1 MLKQIAKAAT
11 VATIVIV
18 AASSML
24 MPTTAGSANSK
35 GAPAPRTASPD
46 GLHYWVPR
54 STVTALDLPSPTTT
68 DQISNDLYGNVR
80 SGTAPASVNAVDL
93 PGKPDAPMVT
103 ATGPT
108 SLYVNWTLPDANGL
122 TITGYSIQ
130 FRKKDEDLNWTYWF
144 DNGNLAG
151 TNDTITTLK
160 PETEYEVE
168 VRVHA
173 GNVGSQWSEA
183 GIGTTSPFE
192 ASIALLFPN
201 GDAAKLEF
209 MRQIAGDAD
218 GNGASHAFRF
228 QKPGETETLTPA
240 QALITVVGPDFTIRD
255 VEQPDGT
262 MQSVKQPNF
271 TIQPVAT
278 TTPAQFRTV
287 YGGANSVDLSGI
299 LIASNTTGLST
310 RLNFSLNLTY
320 DYSAQF
326 GPPAVYQSDN
336 RWKIPTLEVYEGPNA
351 AASFNWSASQS
362 DTAVDRRWL
371 MAEEPNGEQA
381 TVSCNYDGATS
392 DEVHINWPNTDHD
405 SYLFNPVNRT
415 TDPPSYPSGTVTV
428 SFDNSNPNPEDG
440 DSPLKYP
447 DYENPH
453 DHDQDNTYHLR
464 VINDNNVDTDLNV
477 GCNGSAIDITV
488 KIKDVGAPN
497 PPTNF
502 VGEFNSTTPTTINL
516 TWTEPTTFQ
525 EDGEPVNFPHPDFN
539 PSSYSIRHRYPDT
552 DPWVVITDIAGNSG
566 DIKDVTDAAVEVQ
579 IQAINSEVN
588 SENPSEW
595 TQSITIGT
603 LGNRAPTVNA
613 PTNAATPQTILF
625 PHGKNA
631 TITYDA
637 EPGTDP
643 DGDPDGDALTYSF
656 SLVVDSTPTSLADS
670 LLTVARDGNDF
681 TFTPAD
687 NVSPQDFQDTYGT
700 TYSGSTITASIVASD
715 VHDSSEPETF
725 LLAVHYD
732 LSAHFSAPATPTS
745 DNRYVIPTI
754 FGTYEGPNAGQNLPL
769 YWESIIAAVRDW
781 GTGNPSTPAV
791 CRTDGTTATTNLSWP
806 TEGAQ
811 DSADFNDPT
820 QSTTKAGFIIPNF
833 ASNPD
838 FENPD
843 DDDADNLYL
852 VRYHNIHTL
861 HNPSI
866 GDTFPSCSGSAIDIQ
881 IQVKDVGV
889 PAGITPSGDF
899 DPNDHS
905 KIHLSW
911 ATPTGFLEG
920 GVTVPFPDATFETTS
935 YRYRYRPANTSDSWT
950 VVKNLTA
957 LSATID
963 SLTGTSYEIA
973 VRARNSEGRLRWDNV
988 TSITITLNAVA
999 PEKPDAP
1006 TTSAPGQTSI
1016 AIEWTAPN
1024 DNGFNITDYQVQY
1037 RVSTDTNWTDHTHS
1051 GTTTNTTILGLNSST
1066 SYAFRVSATNVGG
1079 DSLWS
1084 DHLTESTT
1092 DPPPPKPTITISAL
1106 DNQVDEGQTVEFSID
1121 ISPSNT
1127 VIVHYT
1133 YEWTGDYST
1142 STDTGGTTSI
1152 AGTSGS
1158 FRVPTQQGSSAND
1171 GSLTVTLSP
1180 NAAYTVGSPNSS
1192 TVTINRLPEL
1202 PEFDQAPS
1210 VTANSSTSL
1219 RISWDQP
1226 DSQSQITD
1234 YQIQYRKTGIQSW
1247 SSRNHN
1253 GTATTTNDIGG
1264 LDINSQYQVQV
1275 RATNSDG
1282 TGPWSDT
1289 GLGSTHDLQ
1298 VSIRSVKQHQRGR
1311 NCEFHH
1317 RTQQSRERHC
1327 PLHLHLVR
1335 RLWLLDRR
1343 FYCRIQCFHNHQY
1356 PNRDRLIQ
1364 RGWQHHSR
1372 HIN

>member
-1 MLKQIAKAAT
+1 
-11 VATIVIV
+11 
-18 AASSML
+18 
-24 MPTTAGSANSK
+24 
-35 GAPAPRTASPD
+35 
-46 GLHYWVPR
+46 
-54 STVTALDLPSPTTT
+54 
-68 DQISNDLYGNVR
+68 
-80 SGTAPASVNAVDL
+80 
-93 PGKPDAPMVT
+93 
-103 ATGPT
+103 
-108 SLYVNWTLPDANGL
+108 
-122 TITGYSIQ
+122 
-130 FRKKDEDLNWTYWF
+130 
-144 DNGNLAG
+144 
-151 TNDTITTLK
+151 
-160 PETEYEVE
+160 
-168 VRVHA
+168 
-173 GNVGSQWSEA
+173 
-183 GIGTTSPFE
+183 
-192 ASIALLFPN
+192 
-201 GDAAKLEF
+201 
-209 MRQIAGDAD
+209 
-218 GNGASHAFRF
+218 
-228 QKPGETETLTPA
+228 
-240 QALITVVGPDFTIRD
+240 
-255 VEQPDGT
+255 
-262 MQSVKQPNF
+262 
-271 TIQPVAT
+271 
-278 TTPAQFRTV
+278 
-287 YGGANSVDLSGI
+287 
-299 LIASNTTGLST
+299 
-310 RLNFSLNLTY
+310 
-320 DYSAQF
+320 
-326 GPPAVYQSDN
+326 
-336 RWKIPTLEVYEGPNA
+336 
-351 AASFNWSASQS
+351 
-362 DTAVDRRWL
+362 

-381 TVSCNYDGATS
+381 TVSCNYDGATI

-963 SLTGTSYEIA
+963 SLTGTSYEVA
-973 VRARNSEGRLRWDNV
+973 VKAVNSEGSLRWNNV

-1298 VSIRSVKQHQRGR
+1298 VSIRSVNNISEGETASFTIELSRAENVTVHYTYTWFGDYGSSTGGSTAVSNASTTISIQTETGSSNADGSITVAISTDSNYTVGSPSSATVAITRLTNLPSFVQPPTVVGLTSTSIQVSWNAPVSESNVSDYNVQYRQNGHTSWTPASNQGNSRVVNIAGLQVD
-1311 NCEFHH
+1311 
-1317 RTQQSRERHC
+1317 TQYEAQVNATNADGTGAWSATGSGSTSN
-1327 PLHLHLVR
+1327 
-1335 RLWLLDRR
+1335 
-1343 FYCRIQCFHNHQY
+1343 IQV
-1356 PNRDRLIQ
+1356 
-1364 RGWQHHSR
+1364 SVTV
-1372 HIN
+1372 